1 MSRFYQTYYDE
12 FVSYARDNLGTS
24 SSSFGISERRA
35 PFRDWISKFESWNE
49 EKTPF
54 TDIDNLR
61 KTYNARYSKI
71 VKSLKEKE
79 VNKDLRSTKDV
90 ARFVWQVKF
99 SKSVKL

>member
-1 MSRFYQTYYDE
+1 MSRFHQTYYDE

-35 PFRDWISKFESWNE
+35 PFRDWISKFDSWSDE
-49 EKTPF
+49 ETGTPF

-61 KTYNARYSKI
+61 KAHNERYSDI

-79 VNKDLRSTKDV
+79 VKEDLRSTKAV
-90 ARFVWQVKF
+90 ASFVWEVNL
-99 SKSVKL
+99 VKL